1 MLVALMKMMHCA
13 VREPTFLS
21 YVLDQFHLVTLYILL
36 HLNVNENKLFDITV
50 KANG

>member
-13 VREPTFLS
+13 VREPIFLP
-21 YVLDQFHLVTLYILL
+21 YVLDRFHLVTLYILVN
-36 HLNVNENKLFDITV
+36 LNVNENKLFDFTV